1 MNSNKELEILTMRI
15 QSLLAV
21 VKMEIPK
28 TLNNRTELINAID
41 KIIAS

>member
-1 MNSNKELEILTMRI
+1 MDSNKELEIITRRI
-15 QSLLAV
+15 QSLLEV

-41 KIIAS
+41 EVLK